1 MKTMNVNT
9 NTDTNGN
16 LELRLFALA
25 MGILSLPIVSIM
37 TAYSILGI

>member
-9 NTDTNGN
+9 NTKNETN
-16 LELRLFALA
+16 EVKLFAFA
-25 MGILSLPIVSIM
+25 MGLLSLPIVSVI